1 MRPSFKIMKKIASVL
16 FCVLFFT
23 SSQALSDEP
32 QRGLFVSVIQS
43 PPTLTS
49 REAIAELI
57 DFSKKAGIQTLFV
70 QIYRANKAWFKS
82 EVGDSSPYIAA
93 LQSVGED
100 PLALLIQSAHA
111 QGIEVHAWLNLL
123 SLSDNQNAP
132 LLKKHGLEILT
143 RNMEEKKSV
152 ADYLIDNQYWLEPGD
167 LRVRQELSKMVAE
180 VVKTYPDLDG
190 IQLDYIRYPDTKP
203 AYGYTLPNLKR
214 FVSVT
219 GSEKINEKTEEW
231 RKWKRD
237 QVTELVKLL
246 RSRALG
252 MNPKLHFSTTGCM
265 SYVRAREEAFQ
276 DWALWLNEG
285 VVEFVTMMSYP
296 PDVAT
301 FEKYLTEAKNKVDDF
316 TKVNVGLGAY
326 KLAKNP
332 NIFSEQWKICE
343 KSGGRSCVAFHYGD
357 LVETPALAEPL
368 RLNGPQA

>member
-1 MRPSFKIMKKIASVL
+1 MKKIASVL
-16 FCVLFFT
+16 FFAFFFI
-23 SSQALSDEP
+23 SSQAMSNEP
-32 QRGLFVSVIQS
+32 QRGLFISVIQS

-49 REAIAELI
+49 RQAIAELI
-57 DFSKKAGIQTLFV
+57 DFSKKAGVQTLFV

-82 EVGDSSPYIAA
+82 EVGDSSPYVAA

-100 PLALLIQSAHA
+100 PLALLIKSAHA

-143 RNMEEKKSV
+143 RNREEKNSV
-152 ADYLIDNQYWLEPGD
+152 TDYLIDNQYWLEPGD
-167 LRVRQELSKMVAE
+167 LRVRQELSEMVAE
-180 VVKTYPDLDG
+180 VVKAYPDLDG

-203 AYGYTLPNLKR
+203 AYGYTRPNLKR

-219 GSEKINEKTEEW
+219 GIRKINEKTEGW

-246 RSRALG
+246 RSRVLSI
-252 MNPKLHFSTTGCM
+252 NPKLHFSTTGCM

-276 DWALWLNEG
+276 DWALWVNEG
-285 VVEFVTMMSYP
+285 LVEFVTMMSYP
-296 PDVAT
+296 PDVTT
-301 FEKYLTEAKNKVDDF
+301 FEKYLTEAKSKVNDF
-316 TKVNVGLGAY
+316 TKINVGLGAY

-332 NIFSEQWKICE
+332 NIFSEQWKKCKE
-343 KSGGRSCVAFHYGD
+343 SGSRSCVVFHYGD
-357 LVETPALAEPL
+357 LVETPALAESL
-368 RLNGPQA
+368 RLNVSQA